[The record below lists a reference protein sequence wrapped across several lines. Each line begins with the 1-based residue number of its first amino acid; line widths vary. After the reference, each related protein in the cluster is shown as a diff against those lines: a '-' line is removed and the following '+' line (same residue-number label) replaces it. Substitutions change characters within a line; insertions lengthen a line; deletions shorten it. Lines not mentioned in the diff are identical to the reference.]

1 VRRYWPLAVGLAVVV
16 ITGLYTGITLGWAS
30 LWNSW
35 AIPGMSIATA
45 VAIASGSALLQMAQQ
60 GQRRS
65 KELTAERQ
73 SPLSNRIE
81 MLRDNL
87 KVSDAIIAEIT
98 AELNLQM
105 TSLDRIRAEA
115 EENRNLAAL
124 HKDEADAVK
133 KLVETI
139 HTAQNTTTEQGKR
152 QQWMFFVAGLLLGIP
167 PSVLANFVYDL
178 VK

>member
-16 ITGLYTGITLGWAS
+16 ITGLYTGITLGWVS

-60 GQRRS
+60 GQRRI

-87 KVSDAIIAEIT
+87 KVSDAIIAET
-98 AELNLQM
+98 PL
-105 TSLDRIRAEA
+105 S
-115 EENRNLAAL
+115 
-124 HKDEADAVK
+124 
-133 KLVETI
+133 
-139 HTAQNTTTEQGKR
+139 
-152 QQWMFFVAGLLLGIP
+152 
-167 PSVLANFVYDL
+167 
-178 VK
+178 